1 MEMRQYKCRL
11 GKANHWQKKHQC
23 FALIGRR
30 CAKIEWF
37 TNISGSPVWNLLGKT
52 KHSTLTF
59 YAKK

>member
-1 MEMRQYKCRL
+1 LPRQNVGIGA
-11 GKANHWQKKHQC
+11 GKKKQQC
-23 FALIGRR
+23 SALIGRR

-37 TNISGSPVWNLLGKT
+37 ANISGSPVWNLLGKT